1 LCPEL
6 TPRVFVLSSSSGK
19 PAIIGTKLPV
29 TYVYQ
34 PAEGSKQL
42 YLEADLDIAASSAAR
57 GILSV
62 TRSYTRVLTLDL
74 GFVVQANAEDELP
87 EQMLVGIRIHGVDP
101 LDAPSL
107 PPMKNLY
114 MDDELLKG
122 GDGDDEDA
130 SNSSVAPI
138 VMTRE

>member
-1 LCPEL
+1 
-6 TPRVFVLSSSSGK
+6 
-19 PAIIGTKLPV
+19 LPV

-34 PAEGSKQL
+34 PAEGNKQL

-74 GFVVQANAEDELP
+74 GFVVQSNLEDELP

-107 PPMKNLY
+107 PPMKNLF
-114 MDDELLKG
+114 MDEEPLKVGG
-122 GDGDDEDA
+122 GDDDDNA
-130 SNSSVAPI
+130 STSSVTPI